1 MQASQTSSGKRG
13 GVIALVGIALLII
26 LFASITPMRAYA
38 VGTAEYAGA
47 TMFETAA
54 AEARAA
60 YPDGASSAILVG
72 PGDAW
77 VDALSAAGLA
87 ASKGPILFT
96 DRASLPAST
105 VAALKDFGAKSVIIV
120 GGTAAVSDSVVSQLS
135 AMGVALEA
143 RLGGADCYD
152 TQMKVY
158 QYGLDRG
165 LWDASMAIVA
175 TGSHFGDALSASPVA
190 YAKKAPIF
198 LVESGKNLREAQ
210 KRALVEGA
218 EQGRFSRIVAV
229 GGPAAVSDMTL
240 GFLDFVAAV
249 ASPSG
254 SCERVAGAN
263 QYATSVAIADW
274 AVRNGILNWRN
285 VALATGF
292 SPYDALAGSVLQGRS
307 RSVLLLVGDV
317 SSSTVDAVVKSRS
330 SIATMRYFG
339 GTAAIPGG
347 LRSYLE
353 YSVSLGYKLPM
364 GATRLSDGSYLW
376 CNANGVDRQDAI
388 DRVMSIARS
397 CLGIPYVWL
406 GKYPENGG
414 MDCASFT
421 WHIYT
426 RNLGMEIGF
435 ETYDQ
440 MSAGYR
446 VGSINQAKPG
456 DLILMYY
463 GGWPNYNPL
472 LPEHVVLYAGN
483 GMIYEE
489 PDFGGHCQYVPLSSK
504 GFGRMEVR
512 RIVSE

>member
-1 MQASQTSSGKRG
+1 MSCRCCGKH
-13 GVIALVGIALLII
+13 ALLVAAALG
-26 LFASITPMRAYA
+26 LFVLAFSCATPLKAFA
-38 VGTAEYAGA
+38 VSTSEYAGA

-60 YPDGASSAILVG
+60 YSQGSSSAIVVG

-77 VDALSAAGLA
+77 IDALSAAGLS

-96 DRASLPAST
+96 ERDSLNAST
-105 VAALKDFGAKSVIIV
+105 ASALKDLGVKSVVVV
-120 GGTAAVSDSVVSQLS
+120 GGAAAVSDSVVSQLY
-135 AMGVALEA
+135 AVGIGLEA
-143 RLGGADCYD
+143 RLGGTDCYD

-158 QYGLDRG
+158 EYGMKRG
-165 LWDASMAIVA
+165 LWNPAEAIVA
-175 TGSHFGDALSASPVA
+175 TGSHFGDALSVSPVA
-190 YAKKAPIF
+190 FVKKAPIF
-198 LVESGKNLREAQ
+198 LVESGKQLREAQ
-210 KRALVEGA
+210 KNALLEGA
-218 EQGRFSRIVAV
+218 EQGRFSHVLAV
-229 GGPAAVSDMTL
+229 GGTAVVSDVTL

-249 ASPSG
+249 ASPG
-254 SCERVAGAN
+254 GVCERVAGAD
-263 QYATSVAIADW
+263 QYATSAAIANW
-274 AVRNGILNWRN
+274 AVDRGILFWNK
-285 VALATGF
+285 AAFATGS

-307 RSVLLLVGDV
+307 VSVLLLVGDT
-317 SSSTVDAVVKSRS
+317 SSATIRSVVDHRG
-330 SIATMRYFG
+330 SISAIRYFG
-339 GTAAIPGG
+339 GAAAVSHGM
-347 LRSYLE
+347 RSYIE
-353 YSVSLGYKLPM
+353 RSMELGRVLPM

-376 CNANGVDRQDAI
+376 CNAGGVDRQDAI
-388 DRVMSIARS
+388 DRAMSIARS

-426 RNLGMEIGF
+426 RKLGMDIGF

-440 MSAGYR
+440 MNAGYR
-446 VGSINQAKPG
+446 VGSVSQAKPG

-489 PDFGGHCQYVPLSSK
+489 PDFGGRCQYVPLSSK

-512 RIVSE
+512 RIVSD